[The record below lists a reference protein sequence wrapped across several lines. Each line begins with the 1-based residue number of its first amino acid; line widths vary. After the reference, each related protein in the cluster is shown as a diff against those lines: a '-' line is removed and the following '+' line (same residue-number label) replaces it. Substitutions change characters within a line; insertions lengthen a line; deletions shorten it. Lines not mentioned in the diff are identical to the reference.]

1 MHLATLL
8 LSVAMLTSTTPPWPQ
23 DSSDRL
29 ASHYYEFIHA
39 TCAGKSFH
47 VTLKSGQKLAGS
59 CRAVLSD
66 HFQISHKGVTH
77 DIPYTNIE
85 KISFK
90 RSLFEKMK
98 DAVGITYVL
107 IKAALGKEDLFPM

>member
-8 LSVAMLTSTTPPWPQ
+8 LSAAMLTSTTQLWAQ
-23 DSSDRL
+23 DSNGL
-29 ASHYYEFIHA
+29 TSHYHRFLQA

-47 VTLKSGQKLAGS
+47 VTLKSGQKLGGR
-59 CRAVLSD
+59 CHAVLSD
-66 HFQISHKGVTH
+66 HFQITHKGVTH
-77 DIPYTNIE
+77 DIAYTNIE

-98 DAVGITYVL
+98 DAVGITYVF